1 MKKDETKQPRNLLD
15 LPVKQALIEVKRIND
30 AGRQR
35 AEYGNMEELKL
46 SIKQKGLIHPIA
58 VMKYKEEFDGKFD
71 YFLLAGGR
79 RLRAVKMLELEK
91 VPARIYPHDLNG
103 FEIRSIELEENIRRK
118 EMSDAER
125 LKAVK
130 QIHDLW
136 VSMYGEKDSTAKDAV
151 GHSLRDTAKR
161 LGVSVGTASEHIEM
175 GDWLERVPELAKL
188 GSKSEIK
195 KAIKKAK
202 KTVYQAKKIEAFNAE
217 VEDKDTKEL
226 KTMYEKSYI
235 IGSFFEKITSV
246 PKDTID
252 LVDLDIDYPVDI
264 DEESPQHQE
273 ITLDKKFGEYKSIP
287 KTEFEA
293 MMKESLKESY
303 RVLKEGGWCIIW
315 FGWEYF
321 TSIQKWAQD
330 VGFRTSWYTGK
341 WYKGA
346 GYGHTRNPY
355 TYLNHTIE
363 PFFYFRK
370 GVATIN
376 IPHND
381 VFEFPPTSSDSK
393 DHPYEK
399 PISLMHSILDT
410 FIDPGSRVLV
420 PFAGSGNTLIA
431 AFNLKCHAI
440 GFDLSG
446 SYKNSYLVKVQEL
459 VL

>member
-1 MKKDETKQPRNLLD
+1 MAKKDEKQPRNLSE
-15 LPVKQALIEVKRIND
+15 LPVKQGLIEVSRVND

-35 AEYGNMEELKL
+35 GDYGNIEELKL

-58 VMKYKEEFDGKFD
+58 VMKYKETLDDRWD

-79 RLRAVKMLELEK
+79 RLKAFKGLELEK
-91 VPARIYPHDLNG
+91 IPARIYPDGLNA
-103 FEIRSIELEENIRRK
+103 FEIKSIELEENIRRK
-118 EMSDAER
+118 DMSDAER
-125 LKAVK
+125 LKAIK

-136 VSMYGEKDSTAKDAV
+136 VSMYGTKDSTAKDAG

-161 LGVSVGTASEHIEM
+161 LGVSVGTASEHVEM
-175 GDWLERVPELAKL
+175 GEWLENVPELAKL
-188 GSKSEIK
+188 GSKTEIK

-202 KTVYQAKKIEAFNAE
+202 KQVSQKKKIERFENE
-217 VEDKDTKEL
+217 VGNKEETEL
-226 KTMYEKSYI
+226 RQIYSKSYI
-235 IGSFFEKITSV
+235 IGDFFEKVKVV
-246 PKDTID
+246 PKNTID

-264 DEESPQHQE
+264 DEESPQHQD
-273 ITLDKKFGEYKSIP
+273 IQMDKKFGKYKGVP

-293 MMKESLKESY
+293 RMKESLRESY
-303 RVLKEGGWCIIW
+303 RVLRDGGWCIIW

-321 TSIQKWAQD
+321 AQIQKWGQD
-330 VGFRTSWYTGK
+330 IGFKTSWYTGK
-341 WYKGA
+341 WYKGG

-370 GVATIN
+370 GVANIN
-376 IPHND
+376 IPRAD
-381 VFEFPPTSSDSK
+381 VFEYSPTPPSVK

-399 PISLMHSILDT
+399 PIPLMYDILNT

-420 PFAGSGNTLIA
+420 PYVGSGNTLIA
-431 AFNLKCHAI
+431 GFKLKCHAI
-440 GFDLSG
+440 GFDSSDG
-446 SYKNSYLVKVQEL
+446 YKDSYIVKVQEL

>member
-1 MKKDETKQPRNLLD
+1 
-15 LPVKQALIEVKRIND
+15 
-30 AGRQR
+30 
-35 AEYGNMEELKL
+35 MEELKL

-58 VMKYKEEFDGKFD
+58 VMVYKEPLDDKWD

-79 RLRAVKMLELEK
+79 RLRACKMLELEK
-91 VPARIYPHDLNG
+91 IPARIYPHDLNG
-103 FEIRSIELEENIRRK
+103 YEIRSIELEENIRRK

-161 LGVSVGTASEHIEM
+161 LGVSVGTASEHVEM

-188 GSKSEIK
+188 GSKTEIK

-202 KTVYQAKKIEAFNAE
+202 KQVTQAKKIATFNAE
-217 VEDKDTKEL
+217 VDDKDTQEL
-226 KTMYEKSYI
+226 KQMYEKSYI
-235 IGSFFEKITSV
+235 VGSFFDKIPAI

-252 LVDLDIDYPVDI
+252 LVDIDIDYPVDI

-273 ITLDKKFGEYKSIP
+273 VTMDKKFGTYKPIA

-293 MMKESLKESY
+293 MMKESLTQSY
-303 RVLKEGGWCIIW
+303 RVLKDGGWCIVW

-321 TSIQKWAQD
+321 SAIQKWAED
-330 VGFRTSWYTGK
+330 IGFKTSWYTGK

-355 TYLNHTIE
+355 VYLNHTIE

-370 GVATIN
+370 GVANIN
-376 IPHND
+376 IPRAD
-381 VFEFPPTSSDSK
+381 VFEYAPVSISSK

-399 PISLMHSILDT
+399 PLSLMHDILNT

-440 GFDLSG
+440 GFDLSKG
-446 SYKNSYLVKVQEL
+446 YKDSYIVKVQEL